1 MTGILDVEYDN
12 IIVRTAQ
19 RIVDLGLDGVKQHIA
34 DAHGKALETGFNFNA
49 YMQISLTDFFS
60 AETLVENGLGSAI
73 LMRMGMWRIGNFT
86 YYTKSNKWDA
96 GKGKTY
102 YAKSLEAF
110 IDKYVFRDKK

>member
-19 RIVDLGLDGVKQHIA
+19 RIVDLGLDGVKQHSA